1 MQNAEYGVRNR
12 LRIPNFA
19 EGRDSFAMPEAYKRL
34 VVGLS
39 PQMRGILGEAVLRQL
54 TDAHPHVRVVFAG
67 DVAEFFTLAAE
78 ADAVL
83 VSPPFS
89 ILPAWLAPGA
99 RLRWV
104 QAATAGVDFLLSPEF
119 RTAHQVAITA
129 TKGPMGPLMAEH
141 VVMLMLALARD
152 LPGFLQDRAERRWRH
167 MVDERPMSQLFE
179 KTIAILGVGAVG
191 SNLARI
197 CKAGFGM
204 TVLGLARTRRND
216 PYVDHYFDR
225 EELHAALTAADF
237 VALTLP
243 LTPATERIIDAAALA
258 AMKPTAYLV
267 NVSRGGL
274 VDEEALVA
282 ALQSGRLAGAGLDA
296 TTVEPLPPAS
306 PLWEMP
312 NVIITPHVAPA
323 RDRLGEHNVDF
334 WCENVWRFVEGQELL
349 GLVDRQAGY

>member
-1 MQNAEYGVRNR
+1 
-12 LRIPNFA
+12 
-19 EGRDSFAMPEAYKRL
+19 MPEAHMRL

-39 PQMRGILGEAVLRQL
+39 PQMRGILGEAVLRRL
-54 TDAHPHVRVVFAG
+54 AGAHPDVRVMFAK
-67 DVAEFFTLAAE
+67 DVAEFAMLAAE

-83 VSPPFS
+83 VSPPYS
-89 ILPAWLAPGA
+89 IAPEWLASGA
-99 RLRWV
+99 RLRWM
-104 QAATAGVDFLLSPEF
+104 QAATAGVDFLLTPALGA
-119 RTAHQVAITA
+119 AHHVAITS

-152 LPGFLQDRAERRWRH
+152 LPGFLQDQVQRRWRH
-167 MVDERPMSQLFE
+167 MVDERPMTQLFE

-191 SNLARI
+191 GNLARM

-216 PYVDHYFDR
+216 PYVDRYFER
-225 EELHAALTAADF
+225 EELFTALAEADF

-282 ALQSGRLAGAGLDA
+282 ALRSGRLAGAGLDA
-296 TTVEPLPPAS
+296 TAVEPLPAAS

-334 WCENVWRFVEGQELL
+334 WCENIRRFAEGRELL
-349 GLVDRQAGY
+349 GLVDRHAGY

>member
-1 MQNAEYGVRNR
+1 MQ
-12 LRIPNFA
+12 
-19 EGRDSFAMPEAYKRL
+19 
-34 VVGLS
+34 
-39 PQMRGILGEAVLRQL
+39 GILGKAVLRRL
-54 TDAHPHVRVVFAG
+54 ADAHPHVRVVFAD
-67 DVAEFFTLAAE
+67 DVAEFSTRAAE

-89 ILPAWLAPGA
+89 IPPEWLAAGA
-99 RLRWV
+99 HLRWV
-104 QAATAGVDFLLSPEF
+104 QAASAGVDFLLTSEL
-119 RTAHQVAITA
+119 RTAHHVAVTS

-152 LPGFLQDRAERRWRH
+152 LPGFLQDQVERRWRH
-167 MVDERPMSQLFE
+167 MVDERPMIQLLG

-191 SNLARI
+191 GNLARM

-216 PYVDHYFDR
+216 LYVDRYFDQ
-225 EELHAALTAADF
+225 EELHASLAQADF

-243 LTPATERIIDAAALA
+243 LTPATAQIIDTAALA

-282 ALQSGRLAGAGLDA
+282 ALRSGRLAGAGLDA
-296 TTVEPLPPAS
+296 TAVEPLPASS

-323 RDRLGEHNVDF
+323 RDRLGEHMVDF
-334 WCENVWRFVEGQELL
+334 WCENIRRFAEGHEML
-349 GLVDRQAGY
+349 GAVDRLAGY